1 MSCFREQKKDRKQH
15 GENCYRRA
23 LKVVREMSHPSW
35 KPVELNTIHEFA
47 RELLG
52 AGMQK
57 QAVKEMHGA
66 MEMLVRSTPTRP
78 CSPAQLD
85 FQDVSD
91 RFAVTAVATVEPTQ
105 FLTSTS
111 MLGRTF
117 LSSRASRQT
126 RESTT
131 SP

>member
-91 RFAVTAVATVEPTQ
+91 STATRIRTGCPRSRSMPTPV
-105 FLTSTS
+105 S
-111 MLGRTF
+111 
-117 LSSRASRQT
+117 LSSLLCIYMPAVDRSL
-126 RESTT
+126 SL
-131 SP
+131 